1 MIQKTLTVGFSD
13 LDGFIKLIESVGEE
27 KAIKLLFIKFKKIEK
42 IIDSKNGEIR
52 KIIGDSVLF
61 SFANIQDA
69 VSAGKDISTISICE
83 KGEIFYFYTGLATG
97 TVYEI
102 ENDNKDIYGKSVN
115 TAGLLV
121 KEAKSNKDRIAI
133 CPHTVSDL
141 NSQS

>member
-1 MIQKTLTVGFSD
+1 MVHHI
-13 LDGFIKLIESVGEE
+13 
-27 KAIKLLFIKFKKIEK
+27 LFAFE
-42 IIDSKNGEIR
+42 
-52 KIIGDSVLF
+52 
-61 SFANIQDA
+61 NIQDS

-83 KGEIFYFYTGLATG
+83 KGEIFYFHTGLATG

-102 ENDNKDIYGKSVN
+102 EMGNDNKDIYGKSGN

-133 CPHTVSDL
+133 CPHTISGL